1 MRSRTDRK
9 LSTSSSTLSG
19 SHDRVGVTEMPP
31 LPMNGIPE
39 LSPPYT
45 VADIFI
51 ISMDTAHFRLT
62 NARLSTIY
70 HRAGNQSGRYC
81 RCAFQTT
88 IEIERSIERSSRYPK
103 LLRGSERLQL
113 GSQCDSAT
121 LGCCVNDASEVL
133 HVT

>member
-19 SHDRVGVTEMPP
+19 SHDRVGVTEIPP
-31 LPMNGIPE
+31 LPINGIPE
-39 LSPPYT
+39 LSPLYA

-70 HRAGNQSGRYC
+70 HRDCGAAGTR
-81 RCAFQTT
+81 AATT
-88 IEIERSIERSSRYPK
+88 AAVRSKRP
-103 LLRGSERLQL
+103 
-113 GSQCDSAT
+113 
-121 LGCCVNDASEVL
+121 
-133 HVT
+133 